1 MERNKL
7 IYISLL
13 LVCIALI
20 FYAVHLFSLRA
31 DLDQPMHSVFVKQG
45 NAYVMSLDITNTES
59 VNRNFTISVLVDG
72 KKYNENI
79 LLGAGRIFTYEH
91 YIYPPLQDNRI
102 NVAVYKENEPAP
114 VSENT
119 YTIGVV

>member
-1 MERNKL
+1 MK
-7 IYISLL
+7 
-13 LVCIALI
+13 
-20 FYAVHLFSLRA
+20 
-31 DLDQPMHSVFVKQG
+31 SVFVKQG
-45 NAYVMSLDITNTES
+45 NSYIMSLDITNTEPID
-59 VNRNFTISVLVDG
+59 RNFTINVLVDG

-79 LLGAGRIFTYEH
+79 LLGAGRIYTYEH
-91 YIYPPLQDNRI
+91 HIYLPLQDNRI

>member
-1 MERNKL
+1 M
-7 IYISLL
+7 
-13 LVCIALI
+13 ALI
-20 FYAVHLFSLRA
+20 FYSVHLFSLRA
-31 DLDQPMHSVFVKQG
+31 DLNQPMHSVFVKQG
-45 NAYVMSLDITNTES
+45 NEYIMSLDITNTET

-79 LLGAGRIFTYEH
+79 SLGAGRIFTYEH
-91 YIYPPLQDNRI
+91 HIYPPLQDNRI